1 MKKLY
6 FIVIALFIIINANA
20 QKVATNLVFC
30 SDVHFGLTKDSF
42 KGEKNVSA
50 AKVNAAMIEQIN
62 TVPYLILPADKG
74 VSEQD
79 TIKNIEAVIITGDI
93 ANREE
98 TGIQS
103 STDSWKQ
110 FEATYLNTLTLKKK
124 GGQPSKILL
133 TAGNHDV
140 SNAIGFHRPM
150 VPETDPTSYIGIYN
164 LMMQPKEPKT
174 NAGFNYQTDKVHYAA
189 DINGVHFQFINLWP
203 DSAERV
209 WMEKDLQTVSSTTP
223 VLLFTHSMP
232 DVEARFFVNPNGDHS
247 INKNDKFEN
256 LVTETFKDGSTVDT
270 KAVIEEKAFAGFLL
284 QHPNIKAYFHGHNNY
299 TEYYTWTGPDNNV
312 HLPCFR
318 VDSPM
323 KGKYSSKDET
333 KLSFELI
340 SIDPDKKLLTV
351 RECLWNSQPTG
362 KNFPLQWGLTQT
374 IALQ

>member
-1 MKKLY
+1 MRKIQLI
-6 FIVIALFIIINANA
+6 IVIVLFFNTTYSQ
-20 QKVATNLVFC
+20 QKISQFIFC
-30 SDVHFGLTKDSF
+30 SDVHFGLTKDNF
-42 KGEKNVSA
+42 QGVKNVSA
-50 AKVNAAMIEQIN
+50 ANVNAAMIKQIN
-62 TVPYLILPADKG
+62 NVPYLVLPADKG
-74 VSEQD
+74 VSEHD

-103 STDSWKQ
+103 SNDSWKQ
-110 FEATYLNTLTLKKK
+110 FEATYLHTLTLKKK
-124 GGQPSKILL
+124 GGEPANILL

-140 SNAIGFHRPM
+140 SNVVGFHRPM
-150 VPETDPTSYIGIYN
+150 TPEKDPTSYIGIYN

-174 NAGFNYQTDKVHYAA
+174 SASFNYQTDKVHYSA
-189 DINGVHFQFINLWP
+189 DIDGVHFQFINLWP

-209 WMEKDLQTVSSTTP
+209 WMEKDLKSVSSSTP

-232 DVEARFFVNPNGDHS
+232 DVEARFFINPNGDHS

-270 KAVIEEKAFAGFLL
+270 KAIIEQNAFAEFLL
-284 QHPNIKAYFHGHNNY
+284 QHPNIKAYFHGHTNY

-312 HLPCFR
+312 QLPCFR

-340 SIDPDKKLLTV
+340 SIDADKKLLTV

-362 KNFPLQWGLTQT
+362 KNIPVQWGLSQT
-374 IALQ
+374 IPL